1 MYLLETRSK
10 YPSTKQPTAGT
21 RKKCS
26 VSSIRVLAK
35 SCGFKLQNL
44 QSVMENPPLPRL
56 YPKKREK
63 GSIVKRRKIWYNEKT
78 WEAKEAMPS
87 FDIHLAIARN
97 YVKNH
102 KEITN
107 VQDFIKGS
115 IAPDLVPDKR
125 ISHYTKEQDKNDL
138 AKSLHN
144 KVAIDEFLKRNE
156 IKTDYDKGV
165 YLHLLTDYLFY
176 NEFFDE
182 EYLKQEDGK
191 NFRKDLYYSYIIT
204 NEYLKGKYD
213 TSYGVFQ
220 EQIEQEIQHS
230 QKSADYQREKRQ
242 NIIPF
247 DALDQF
253 IDKVSKTDL
262 KSYHFFQI

>member
-1 MYLLETRSK
+1 MCLLETRSK

-44 QSVMENPPLPRL
+44 QSVMENPPLTRL

-97 YVKNH
+97 YMKNH

-144 KVAIDEFLKRNE
+144 KVAIDEFLKKNE
-156 IKTDYDKGV
+156 IKKCNSKFLAYTIFSLTSSLMMYKKQTKKDYSIA
-165 YLHLLTDYLFY
+165 
-176 NEFFDE
+176 E
-182 EYLKQEDGK
+182 
-191 NFRKDLYYSYIIT
+191 LYKECETTI
-204 NEYLKGKYD
+204 
-213 TSYGVFQ
+213 F
-220 EQIEQEIQHS
+220 EQI
-230 QKSADYQREKRQ
+230 
-242 NIIPF
+242 
-247 DALDQF
+247 
-253 IDKVSKTDL
+253 
-262 KSYHFFQI
+262 